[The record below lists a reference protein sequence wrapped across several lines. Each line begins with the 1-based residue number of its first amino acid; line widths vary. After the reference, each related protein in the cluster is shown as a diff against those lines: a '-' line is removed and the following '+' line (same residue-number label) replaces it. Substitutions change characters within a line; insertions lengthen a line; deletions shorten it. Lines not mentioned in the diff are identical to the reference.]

1 MSDRISRAWTQWGL
15 GLLMIG
21 SMGLLLPF
29 QVGFVDIGI
38 YQFFGFLWGEDSEKE
53 PTQEQLQIREIFEE
67 LRTEILDKGNDQIR
81 HSEAE
86 LESYDIIWNKY
97 HLNLPLQKINET

>member
-38 YQFFGFLWGEDSEKE
+38 YQFLVFFGPEVVASKL
-53 PTQEQLQIREIFEE
+53 
-67 LRTEILDKGNDQIR
+67 
-81 HSEAE
+81 
-86 LESYDIIWNKY
+86 
-97 HLNLPLQKINET
+97 